1 MKEEISDTFLQDYVM
16 NRMFK
21 KIAFMWN
28 IIFYN
33 NVKVFVTSDQFNAL
47 LLNRSIVFLNPTQ
60 TFEYIWLLNHFVL
73 FFYITSELTVSLS

>member
-1 MKEEISDTFLQDYVM
+1 
-16 NRMFK
+16 MFK

-33 NVKVFVTSDQFNAL
+33 NVKVFVTSDQFNAF

-60 TFEYIWLLNHFVL
+60 TFEYIWLLNHFV
-73 FFYITSELTVSLS
+73 FFFNIIWAHSQSVLKGLLLLL